1 MGSNPT
7 VGVTLAE
14 VYLPK
19 SYTCGG
25 RSINTTKEDHM
36 QKLIETLKSFGI
48 EVPEDK
54 QAEVKKAL
62 SEHYKNAAEHNKAVS
77 KLETD
82 RDAWKQK
89 AETAEETLKKF
100 DGVDLETM
108 QTELVTWQ
116 QKAKDA
122 EKDYAD
128 KLAQRDFEDA
138 LKEEIG
144 GYKFTSE
151 AAKKAIMAEIREA
164 GLKVK
169 DGKILGLS
177 DLLAQMKEKDVSA
190 FVDEQQEQLE
200 AGRAKP
206 FTRPLN
212 SSGSSKKMTREEIE
226 AIKDPAEMQQRIAEN
241 IHLFRR

>member
-1 MGSNPT
+1 MKT
-7 VGVTLAE
+7 DE
-14 VYLPK
+14 
-19 SYTCGG
+19 
-25 RSINTTKEDHM
+25 
-36 QKLIETLKSFGI
+36 LKAWGLTD
-48 EVPEDK
+48 E
-54 QAEVKKAL
+54 Q
-62 SEHYKNAAEHNKAVS
+62 SEKVMAQYGKDVS
-77 KLETD
+77 KLQKENEKLTAD
-82 RDAWKQK
+82 RDKEKERAD
-89 AETAEETLKKF
+89 TAEETLKKF
-100 DGVDLETM
+100 DGVDVETM
-108 QTELVTWQ
+108 QAELATWQ

-151 AAKKAIMAEIREA
+151 AAKEAIMARIRGA
-164 GLKVK
+164 GLKVS

-177 DLLAQMKEKDVSA
+177 DLIAQMKEKDASA
-190 FVDEQQEQLE
+190 FVDEKQEQLE

-206 FTRPLN
+206 FTGPLN
-212 SSGSSKKMTREEIE
+212 PNGGGAKKMTREEIE

>member
-1 MGSNPT
+1 MKT
-7 VGVTLAE
+7 DE
-14 VYLPK
+14 
-19 SYTCGG
+19 
-25 RSINTTKEDHM
+25 
-36 QKLIETLKSFGI
+36 LKAWGLTD
-48 EVPEDK
+48 E
-54 QAEVKKAL
+54 Q
-62 SEHYKNAAEHNKAVS
+62 SEKVMAQYGKDVS
-77 KLETD
+77 KLQKENEKLTAD
-82 RDAWKQK
+82 RDKEKERAD
-89 AETAEETLKKF
+89 TAEETLKKF
-100 DGVDLETM
+100 DGVDVETM
-108 QTELVTWQ
+108 QAEIATWQ

-177 DLLAQMKEKDVSA
+177 DLLAQMKEKDASA
-190 FVDEQQEQLE
+190 FVDEKQEQLE

-206 FTRPLN
+206 FTGPLN
-212 SSGSSKKMTREEIE
+212 PNGGGAKKMTREEIFG
-226 AIKDPAEMQQRIAEN
+226 IKDRTERQKAIAEN
-241 IHLFRR
+241 LSEFQ

>member
-1 MGSNPT
+1 M
-7 VGVTLAE
+7 
-14 VYLPK
+14 K
-19 SYTCGG
+19 
-25 RSINTTKEDHM
+25 
-36 QKLIETLKSFGI
+36 KLIETLRSLGI

-54 QAEVKKAL
+54 EAEVKKKL
-62 SEHYKNAAEHNKAVS
+62 SENYKNIAEVKKTTDN
-77 KLETD
+77 LETD
-82 RDAWKQK
+82 RDEWKQR

-108 QTELVTWQ
+108 QTEIATWKT
-116 QKAKDA
+116 KAENA
-122 EKDYAD
+122 EKDYAA
-128 KLAQRDFEDA
+128 KIEQRDFEDA

-177 DLLAQMKEKDVSA
+177 DLLAQMKEKDASA
-190 FVDEQQEQLE
+190 FVDEKQQQLE

-206 FTRPLN
+206 YTGPLN
-212 SSGSSKKMTREEIE
+212 PNGGSAKKMTREEIFG
-226 AIKDPAEMQQRIAEN
+226 IKDRTERQKAIAEN
-241 IHLFRR
+241 LSEFQ

>member
-1 MGSNPT
+1 MKT
-7 VGVTLAE
+7 DE
-14 VYLPK
+14 
-19 SYTCGG
+19 
-25 RSINTTKEDHM
+25 
-36 QKLIETLKSFGI
+36 LKAWGLTD
-48 EVPEDK
+48 E
-54 QAEVKKAL
+54 Q
-62 SEHYKNAAEHNKAVS
+62 SEKVMAQYGKDVS
-77 KLETD
+77 KLQKENEKLTAD
-82 RDAWKQK
+82 RDKEKERAD
-89 AETAEETLKKF
+89 TAEETLKKF
-100 DGVDLETM
+100 DGVDVETM
-108 QTELVTWQ
+108 QAELATWQ

-138 LKEEIG
+138 LKEEIS

-177 DLLAQMKEKDVSA
+177 DLLAQMKEKDASA
-190 FVDEQQEQLE
+190 FVDEKQEELE

-206 FTRPLN
+206 FTGPLN
-212 SSGSSKKMTREEIE
+212 PNGGGAKKMTREEIE